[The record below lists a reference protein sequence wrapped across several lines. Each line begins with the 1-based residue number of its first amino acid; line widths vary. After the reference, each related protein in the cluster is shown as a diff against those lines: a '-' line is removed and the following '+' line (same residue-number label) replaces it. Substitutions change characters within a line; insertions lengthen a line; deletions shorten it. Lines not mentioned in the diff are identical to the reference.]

1 MLLALTCAL
10 CAAQPLQATPLAEPA
25 PELRLAVTES
35 APAPAAA
42 PVAPDLRAAA
52 PAQHLDQTA
61 PARAPLLPRLPGS
74 GDGDHSH
81 SDHMTTMWIVM
92 GGMMAVMMVG
102 AGVYYMNHRGT
113 AASPVHTSGLSGP
126 AALAL
131 PVAPAG
137 GG

>member
-1 MLLALTCAL
+1 
-10 CAAQPLQATPLAEPA
+10 
-25 PELRLAVTES
+25 
-35 APAPAAA
+35 
-42 PVAPDLRAAA
+42 
-52 PAQHLDQTA
+52 
-61 PARAPLLPRLPGS
+61 
-74 GDGDHSH
+74 
-81 SDHMTTMWIVM
+81 MTTMWIVM